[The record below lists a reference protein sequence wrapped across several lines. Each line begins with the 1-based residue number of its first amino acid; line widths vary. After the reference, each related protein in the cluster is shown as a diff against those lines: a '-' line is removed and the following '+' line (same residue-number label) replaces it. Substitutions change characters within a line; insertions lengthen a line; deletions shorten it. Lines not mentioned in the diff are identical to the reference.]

1 MEESS
6 TLSISPSPGKEPTAV
21 TILSPEAT
29 PASASPVALDTCLRE
44 LVSPAPASPIAVDV
58 RLRELVKLYGGRW
71 QFIGTHMQAIFS
83 VVFDPGELE
92 RRWHELQQLD
102 AAARDETF
110 NRCSPHTRQIRRPLG
125 EVTAPGEVQLRPSP
139 VMCKRP
145 RGQEA
150 FRQQLQPSRRPP
162 QPSPCMGQ
170 QPLTHRCPIFL
181 LAPGSSLAAPETMRK
196 QLKTVYLVRLLQKT
210 HGQPSAHQQRWP
222 MSVADEQSSSDEA
235 KTRYGTPSEAEKAA
249 ISELL
254 SPTQT
259 EKGAIAE
266 LLAKELSNLSHRRM
280 PSPSA
285 KAPSPPRNRSAVA
298 RQSPLQ
304 QVETSDASPAAYMM
318 KWPSSPPKLPPR
330 SPTLLASM
338 QR

>member
-1 MEESS
+1 
-6 TLSISPSPGKEPTAV
+6 
-21 TILSPEAT
+21 
-29 PASASPVALDTCLRE
+29 
-44 LVSPAPASPIAVDV
+44 
-58 RLRELVKLYGGRW
+58 
-71 QFIGTHMQAIFS
+71 
-83 VVFDPGELE
+83 
-92 RRWHELQQLD
+92 
-102 AAARDETF
+102 
-110 NRCSPHTRQIRRPLG
+110 
-125 EVTAPGEVQLRPSP
+125 
-139 VMCKRP
+139 
-145 RGQEA
+145 
-150 FRQQLQPSRRPP
+150 
-162 QPSPCMGQ
+162 MGQ

-181 LAPGSSLAAPETMRK
+181 LAPGSSLAAPETVRK
-196 QLKTVYLVRLLQKT
+196 QLKAVYLVRLLQKT

-285 KAPSPPRNRSAVA
+285 KAPFRSVVA

-304 QVETSDASPAAYMM
+304 QVETSDASPAYTM

>member
-1 MEESS
+1 MEGHK
-6 TLSISPSPGKEPTAV
+6 TLPTRPSPGKEPTAV
-21 TILSPEAT
+21 TMSSPEAT
-29 PASASPVALDTCLRE
+29 PASASPVALDTSCLRE
-44 LVSPAPASPIAVDV
+44 LVSPAPASPIAVEV
-58 RLRELVKLYGGRW
+58 RLRELVAVYGARW
-71 QFIGTHMQAIFS
+71 QLIGSHMQAVFA
-83 VVFDPGELE
+83 VVFAPGELE
-92 RRWHELQQLD
+92 RRWHELQQND
-102 AAARDETF
+102 AAAR
-110 NRCSPHTRQIRRPLG
+110 CSPLTRQIRRPLG

-145 RGQEA
+145 RDQEA
-150 FRQQLQPSRRPP
+150 PRQQLQPSRRPP

-181 LAPGSSLAAPETMRK
+181 LAPGSSLAAPETVRK

-285 KAPSPPRNRSAVA
+285 KAPPQNRSAVA

-304 QVETSDASPAAYMM
+304 QVETSDASPAYTM